1 MIKRLQLGEIAVD
14 VVLKNIK
21 NIHLSV
27 HPPAGRVRISAPRRM
42 SLDALRAFAISKLDW
57 IRRQQRKLRDQT
69 RETPREY
76 LNRESH
82 FVWGQRYRLAIE
94 EKDAAPSVELQPQQ
108 LVLRVRPGADAA
120 HREAIMAA
128 WYREQLRQAVPPL
141 IERWEPIMGVTVREF
156 SIRRM
161 KTRWGSCT
169 PKTGRIRVNSEL
181 AKKPR
186 ECLEYLIVHE
196 MVHLLEPTHNARFIA
211 LMDRYLPDW
220 RSRKAL
226 LNQLPARCEHG
237 HC

>member
-1 MIKRLQLGEIAVD
+1 MSKRLQVGDIAVE

-27 HPPAGRVRISAPRRM
+27 HPPAGQVRMSAPRRL
-42 SLDALRAFAISKLDW
+42 SLDTLRIFALSKLDW
-57 IRRQQRKLRDQT
+57 IRRQQRKLREQA

-76 LNRESH
+76 LDRESH
-82 FVWGQRYRLAIE
+82 FVWGQRYLLAIE
-94 EKDAAPSVELQPQQ
+94 ESDAAPTVELQPQQ
-108 LVLRVRPGADAA
+108 LVLRVRPGTDAA
-120 HREAIMAA
+120 RREAIMSA

-141 IERWEPIMGVTVREF
+141 IARWEPIMGVKVRQF

-169 PKTGRIRVNSEL
+169 PKTGRIRINTEL

-196 MVHLLEPTHNARFIA
+196 MVHLLEPTHNARF
-211 LMDRYLPDW
+211 
-220 RSRKAL
+220 KAL
-226 LNQLPARCEHG
+226 LDQFLPGWRRCREILNQLPVRCENWRY
-237 HC
+237 